1 VTEYS
6 ISPAENWTPEQK
18 GRALHMILVLA
29 NTPPNEWRSKPEI
42 HEALAEFRASISPHV
57 REAE

>member
-42 HEALAEFRASISPHV
+42 HEALAE
-57 REAE
+57 